1 MSEAGSVRGHGQGFL
16 GQRSEFTSEIPT
28 PVATDEGAG
37 AVSMELVAW
46 CGLVVPLPQSGA
58 VGIALLQGQI
68 QGALPALDTIGQELA
83 RAEGILHQAQ
93 ESR

>member
-1 MSEAGSVRGHGQGFL
+1 MRGQDQGLL

-37 AVSMELVAW
+37 AVSVELVAW

-58 VGIALLQGQI
+58 VGLALLRVQI
-68 QGALPALDTIGQELA
+68 QGALPAPDTTGT
-83 RAEGILHQAQ
+83 AQ
-93 ESR
+93 S